1 MTDTTYTYCKIF
13 VKNIDQ
19 DATKDRITSLFG
31 QQFHRH
37 SMALDGLTLEVRPNP
52 DSDPGTAGGDDFVYW
67 PTLIEL
73 DTDPDTQPGA
83 EPDAEPGAVQVN
95 AAQQM
100 VETATALIRT
110 FWEDGYPA
118 VAAAD
123 FEDQLPW
130 NGGIQR
136 IAT

>member
-1 MTDTTYTYCKIF
+1 MTDTMYTYCKIF
-13 VKNIDQ
+13 LKNIDQ
-19 DATKDRITSLFG
+19 DAAKDRITGLFG
-31 QQFHRH
+31 GEFQRH
-37 SMALDGLTLEVRPNP
+37 SMVLDGLTLEVRPNP
-52 DSDPGTAGGDDFVYW
+52 DSNPSTATGDDFVYW

-73 DTDPDTQPGA
+73 DT
-83 EPDAEPGAVQVN
+83 EPDPEPGTVEAN
-95 AAQQM
+95 AAQRM
-100 VETATALIRT
+100 IDIATTLIRA

-123 FEDQLPW
+123 FEDELPW